1 MTDVSAGNAIT
12 QYIQLRGSTTLLGP
26 MQAIGS
32 QYMDEYPSIGLPL
45 LGDGTSAGYKSVLD
59 GTADIGMASGAM
71 PEDMEIWA
79 NAHKHAVRS
88 INIAYDGIA
97 VIVNASNPITNL
109 TLVQLRDIFTGRLNN
124 WNELCKL
131 SGKINVYSHHPQR
144 GTYEPWKRLVVGK
157 EHITLGAQIVNDHK
171 ELFANLLKDPLG
183 ISYVSTTFLG
193 KANLKVLSVNDF
205 LPSYE
210 NLSTNLYP
218 IRNNLMLIAPEQ
230 TSDHV
235 KQFIDYCLSPTKGQ
249 ALIKKNGLVPI
260 VTG

>member
-1 MTDVSAGNAIT
+1 MKASEANSIK
-12 QYIQLRGSTTLLGP
+12 QYIQLRGSTTLLSSI
-26 MQAIGS
+26 QAIGS

-45 LGDGTSAGYKSVLD
+45 LGGGTSAGYKSVLD

-79 NAHKHAVRS
+79 TAHKRAVRS

-97 VIVNASNPITNL
+97 VIVNASNSITNL
-109 TLVQLRDIFTGRLNN
+109 SLVQLRDIFTGRVGN
-124 WNELCKL
+124 WNEVSKL

-171 ELFANLLKDPLG
+171 ELFADLLKDPLG

-205 LPSYE
+205 LPTYE
-210 NLSTNLYP
+210 NLRANQYP
-218 IRNNLMLIAPEQ
+218 IRNNLLLIAPEQ
-230 TSDHV
+230 TSDQV
-235 KQFIDYCLSPTKGQ
+235 KQFIDYCLNPSKGQ

>member
-1 MTDVSAGNAIT
+1 MKASEANSIK
-12 QYIQLRGSTTLLGP
+12 QYIQLRGSTTLLSSI
-26 MQAIGS
+26 QAIGS

-45 LGDGTSAGYKSVLD
+45 LGGGTSAGYKSVLD

-79 NAHKHAVRS
+79 TAHKRAVRS

-97 VIVNASNPITNL
+97 VIVNASNSITNL
-109 TLVQLRDIFTGRLNN
+109 SLVQLRDIFTGRVGN
-124 WNELCKL
+124 WNEVSKL

-171 ELFANLLKDPLG
+171 ELFADLLKDPLG

-193 KANLKVLSVNDF
+193 KVNLKVVSVNDF
-205 LPSYE
+205 LPTYE
-210 NLSTNLYP
+210 NLRANQYP

-230 TSDHV
+230 TSDQV
-235 KQFIDYCLSPTKGQ
+235 KQFIDYCLNPSKGQ

>member
-1 MTDVSAGNAIT
+1 MKASEANSIK
-12 QYIQLRGSTTLLGP
+12 QYIQLRGSTTLLSSI
-26 MQAIGS
+26 QAIGS

-45 LGDGTSAGYKSVLD
+45 LGGGTSAGYKSVLD

-79 NAHKHAVRS
+79 TAHKRAVRS

-97 VIVNASNPITNL
+97 VIVNASNSITNL
-109 TLVQLRDIFTGRLNN
+109 SLVQLRDIFTGRVGN
-124 WNELCKL
+124 WNEVSKL

-171 ELFANLLKDPLG
+171 ELFADLLKDPLG

-193 KANLKVLSVNDF
+193 KVNLKVLSVNDF
-205 LPSYE
+205 LPTYE
-210 NLSTNLYP
+210 NLRANQYP

-230 TSDHV
+230 TSDQV
-235 KQFIDYCLSPTKGQ
+235 KQFIDYCLNPSKGQ